1 MYFFKKKLELEKH
14 ITLIFFC
21 FSQELR
27 FSYWSEKNI
36 SQKQQIFTK
45 PGVIFIFFLGTVWGE
60 LQNSYENW

>member
-1 MYFFKKKLELEKH
+1 MYFFFKKLELEKH

-45 PGVIFIFFLGTVWGE
+45 PG
-60 LQNSYENW
+60 